1 MIGHKFQSDEQLRN
15 NIVRNL
21 PLDIFTPGCCR
32 AILLGGR

>member
-15 NIVRNL
+15 NIVRKL
-21 PLDIFTPGCCR
+21 PPDIFTRWLLR